1 MSADTATAF
10 RAAPA
15 TTPATAPVGEPLLA
29 DCAFLAESLI
39 PLVDRF
45 RARQRDDGTVPEPAD
60 EDRELLARIRDEAV
74 AFHRRR
80 GHHGQADALAA
91 DVDGWLAAGLDS
103 RPHFGR
109 SRDALSA
116 PADGDT
122 VFFLAPVQ
130 TTNSAPPV
138 GKRLDCFFALRKEP
152 DALPTLAESFPH
164 PKNNCQ
170 SLILLT
176 GSEGFAHG
184 SCLVFFPENVAAH
197 DKVTEQPYAMF
208 FFNKMR
214 KIHETYAL
222 PAAAAVLTADSLP
235 GASGGLAAEVCF
247 EARAIWGY
255 LHDSMHYQGLWPF
268 DEHIS
273 LKMNWFVGLLEEIKV
288 DAKTVLACADSGL
301 VPYAREQIAMILLE
315 RVFRYPQADDATG
328 NFDSGTGVFLYSWFR
343 EHDALVGSP
352 DDGGL
357 LRLDLDRAVEAL
369 REYVATMERLEAEV
383 TSDDAY
389 RAAAREFV
397 RRYLPAPETDRD
409 ANGRRLRYAFTADQ
423 EVLRRAKAGLDRLP
437 PLRFARA
444 EW

>member
-1 MSADTATAF
+1 MSLRTTP
-10 RAAPA
+10 AAGR
-15 TTPATAPVGEPLLA
+15 PATAPVPEYLLA
-29 DCAFLAESLI
+29 EATVLMDSLI
-39 PLVDRF
+39 PLVNRF
-45 RARQRDDGTVPEPAD
+45 RTRQADDGTVPAPTAD
-60 EDRELLARIRDEAV
+60 DRELLARIRDEGA
-74 AFHRRR
+74 AWYRR
-80 GHHGQADALAA
+80 HALDGQAAALEA
-91 DVDGWLAAGLDS
+91 DVDGWLAAGLDT

-109 SRDALSA
+109 SRDALAA
-116 PADGDT
+116 PADGET
-122 VFFLAPVQ
+122 TFFLAPIQ

-152 DALPTLAESFPH
+152 DALPVLAESFPH

-176 GSEGFAHG
+176 GSAGFAHG
-184 SCLVFFPENVAAH
+184 SCIVFFPENVAAH

-235 GASGGLAAEVCF
+235 RASGGLAADVCF

-255 LHDSMHYQGLWPF
+255 LHDAMHYQGLWPF
-268 DEHIS
+268 DEHIA

-301 VPYAREQIAMILLE
+301 VPYAAEQIAMILME

-343 EHDALVGSP
+343 EHGALTGDP
-352 DDGGL
+352 AGGGL
-357 LRLDLDRAVEAL
+357 LRLDLERAVEAL
-369 REYVATMERLEAEV
+369 RAYVATMEKLEAEV
-383 TSDDAY
+383 TEDAEY
-389 RAAAREFV
+389 RSRARELV
-397 RRYLPAPETDRD
+397 REYLPAPESDRD
-409 ANGRRLRYAFTADQ
+409 ASGRRLRYAFTADQ
-423 EVLRRAKAGLDRLP
+423 EVLRRAKGGLDRLP
-437 PLRFARA
+437 PLEFARA